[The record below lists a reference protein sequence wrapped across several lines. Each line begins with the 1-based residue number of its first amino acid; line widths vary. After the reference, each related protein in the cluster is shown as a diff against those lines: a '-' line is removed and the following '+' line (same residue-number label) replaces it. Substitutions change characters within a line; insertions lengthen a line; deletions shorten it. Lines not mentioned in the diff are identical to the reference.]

1 MTTLNIS
8 EMDSKVDG
16 RQRLLDAAVNWL
28 EQHSEADL
36 RMSTIADDAGV
47 TIALITHH
55 FGSRDGLITAAQRVR
70 VAGAVRQDIDFM
82 REVLAAPVTA
92 DVFRAQLETMVTT
105 VLDDAPSARRL
116 SRMAALAAAHGR
128 DELKSELAAEITQVM
143 TAATQTVQ
151 QAQLR
156 GVFRD
161 DVDARALAALIQAML
176 LGFVL
181 SDLDDQ
187 QPSWDEIRATVMLAF
202 DSFLLPD
209 TKD

>member
-8 EMDSKVDG
+8 EIDSKVDG
-16 RQRLLDAAVNWL
+16 RQRLLNAAVNWL
-28 EQHSEADL
+28 EQYSEADL

-70 VAGAVRQDIDFM
+70 VAGAVKQDIDFM

-92 DVFRAQLETMVTT
+92 DVFRAQLEKMVTT
-105 VLDDAPSARRL
+105 VLDDTRSARRF
-116 SRMAALAAAHGR
+116 SRIAALAAAHGR

-143 TAATQTVQ
+143 SAATQTVQ

-156 GVFRD
+156 RVFRD

-181 SDLDDQ
+181 ADLDDQ
-187 QPSWDEIRATVMLAF
+187 QPSWDKIRATVMLAF
-202 DSFLLPD
+202 DSFLLPV